1 MIERALRPRL
11 DLCLTEAP
19 PTRQQLA
26 FTMDEYSRTLHTA
39 VYKVCQLDTPE
50 TPGMTDL
57 NQRYSDHVRDVS
69 ARAVALLAGKQGTQ
83 LAVAFF
89 GVWKSF
95 KMYAEFLAWR
105 VFRQLEL
112 LDPRRLEKVAYT
124 AFRQALSGAAA
135 ARRGS
140 SADRDIALLEAGVR
154 CMAARIGGPPNNAH
168 ASSGELRAFE
178 ACVAAHDAA
187 ARELRRR
194 ELALML
200 ALCAKDPPRAELAD
214 NGEDGEEVL
223 YVAVRLANAGKKD
236 MVELILKNVAPEG
249 ARELDRAVT
258 DLLAVK
264 GLPATVTEL
273 LRDFNLSEYAEAFVE
288 NGYGNVARLC
298 ELIDNVR
305 TPDDPHFT
313 TFLTAVGMT
322 KTGHIARFFSY
333 MKRRADRPWVYPY
346 GRVRN

>member
-11 DLCLTEAP
+11 DMCLTEPP

-26 FTMDEYSRTLHTA
+26 FTMDQDYASLQITVFKMGHPHEL
-39 VYKVCQLDTPE
+39 
-50 TPGMTDL
+50 GMRDHL
-57 NQRYSDHVRDVS
+57 KQRYSDHVRDVS
-69 ARAVALLAGKQGTQ
+69 ARALALLAGKQGGR

-95 KMYAEFLAWR
+95 MMYTELLAWR
-105 VFRQLEL
+105 VFRHLEL
-112 LDPRRLEKVAYT
+112 RNPSLLEDVAYT

-135 ARRGS
+135 ALSGS
-140 SADRDIALLEAGVR
+140 SADRDIALLQAGVR
-154 CMAARIGGPPNNAH
+154 CLADRVGGPPNNAH
-168 ASSGELRAFE
+168 ASSGECRAFE
-178 ACVAAHDAA
+178 ACVAARDAA
-187 ARELRRR
+187 ARELCRR

-200 ALCAKDPPRAELAD
+200 ALCAKDPPRAELSD

-223 YVAVRLANAGKKD
+223 YVAIRLARMGKND
-236 MVELILKNVAPEG
+236 LVELILKNVAPEG

-264 GLPATVTEL
+264 GLPATVAEL

-298 ELIDNVR
+298 ELIDNVQTR
-305 TPDDPHFT
+305 REPEFT

-322 KTGHIARFFSY
+322 KPGHIHRFVSY
-333 MKRRADRPWVYPY
+333 MQRLCGPY
-346 GRVRN
+346 AVRWNVR